1 LVLKNTLWK
10 AADEPKA
17 YTTEDYL
24 RITEE
29 QANALVSEEQRKGI
43 FIPYHNK
50 FLFICCFIES
60 LYCHRS
66 HGWLMLGALD
76 YQHHSS
82 VIFACSKYLQQLL
95 KPAKTLYLKHSLF
108 GF

>member
-1 LVLKNTLWK
+1 LVLKNIRWK

-43 FIPYHNK
+43 FIPYH
-50 FLFICCFIES
+50 
-60 LYCHRS
+60 
-66 HGWLMLGALD
+66 
-76 YQHHSS
+76 
-82 VIFACSKYLQQLL
+82 
-95 KPAKTLYLKHSLF
+95 
-108 GF
+108 

>member
-1 LVLKNTLWK
+1 MVLKNTLWK

-50 FLFICCFIES
+50 FLFSGCFIES
-60 LYCHRS
+60 LCCHRS
-66 HGWLMLGALD
+66 HRWLMLGALVLAAAFKAG
-76 YQHHSS
+76 QN
-82 VIFACSKYLQQLL
+82 LL
-95 KPAKTLYLKHSLF
+95 FKA
-108 GF
+108 